1 MKKPCRKEVAFT
13 LSRENQEV
21 AELAAFAHLM
31 RASIRSLAH
40 DRGLNQDYL
49 DRLGVEVV
57 TSHMQARAIPCADFL
72 AVYHAMRSCSEPPH

>member
-1 MKKPCRKEVAFT
+1 MKKPCRTEAVLK
-13 LSRENQEV
+13 LSSENQEV

-40 DRGLNQDYL
+40 DRGLNPDHL
-49 DRLGVEVV
+49 DRIGIEVV